1 MFEYGLGT
9 CITAKTEKSYLKETE
24 EDEKENKHVVMGL
37 WGKRLSMF
45 AHQHLNGIEHT

>member
-1 MFEYGLGT
+1 MFEYSLGT

-37 WGKRLSMF
+37 WGNVCQCSLI
-45 AHQHLNGIEHT
+45 NT